1 MPRRDMRSY
10 GCTVVFLR
18 IPQPEIEDYLRG
30 FPLRKG
36 GRRRLNMLDEERER
50 GDGFSR
56 PGGGHGVDEGGERER
71 EGAGV
76 EGVDG
81 YCCGGGGFEDG

>member
-1 MPRRDMRSY
+1 
-10 GCTVVFLR
+10 
-18 IPQPEIEDYLRG
+18 
-30 FPLRKG
+30 
-36 GRRRLNMLDEERER
+36 MLDEERER